1 MQQQQYTKNM
11 WHEATGKIKL
21 RNLAVKQTVDEVM
34 KKYEYTTEAARQ
46 EIAINSTKTVKFQ
59 QNNIADINT

>member
-1 MQQQQYTKNM
+1 M
-11 WHEATGKIKL
+11 
-21 RNLAVKQTVDEVM
+21 KQTVDEVM